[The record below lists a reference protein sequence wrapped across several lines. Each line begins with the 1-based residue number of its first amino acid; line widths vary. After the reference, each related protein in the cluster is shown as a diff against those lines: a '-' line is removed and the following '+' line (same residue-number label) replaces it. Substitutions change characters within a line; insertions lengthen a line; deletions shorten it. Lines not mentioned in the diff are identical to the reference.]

1 MNGAPALP
9 RHRRISTRLWSDSRF
24 RALSPIRPSGQALW
38 LYLLTGPHTGVV
50 PGLFVAGPAALAE
63 ALGWP
68 LTKTQ
73 RCLEEITVSGMAVM
87 DPRSRLVCIP
97 NAAKHNP
104 PASPNVVRAWRK
116 AFDELPECPL
126 RDRAGRHLAMAL
138 EGFGKGF
145 VEAFGKGF
153 AKAPADPSPIQD
165 QDQDQ
170 NQDQNKDFSPKPP
183 HGGLVVPTARS
194 RSRGAK
200 TDDARTAEGTA
211 ALTLLN
217 ELTGSAFKAT
227 AANLKHAR
235 ARLADGYTL
244 QDLHAVVRGQVM
256 AWRRTEWAK
265 YLRPQTL
272 FAEKFAGYL
281 EATRQ
286 AGNGAGDPHRIN
298 AQWDG
303 VESGE
308 ARL

>member
-24 RALSPIRPSGQALW
+24 LALSPIRPSGQALW

-68 LTKTQ
+68 LATTQ
-73 RCLEEITVSGMAVM
+73 RCLEEITGSGMAVM
-87 DPRSRLVCIP
+87 DPRSRLVFIP
-97 NAAKHNP
+97 NAVKHNP
-104 PASPNVVRAWRK
+104 PVSPNVVRAWRK

-153 AKAPADPSPIQD
+153 AKAPADPSRIQD

-170 NQDQNKDFSPKPP
+170 DFSPKPP
-183 HGGLVVPTARS
+183 HGGFVVPKVRS
-194 RSRGAK
+194 PSRGAK
-200 TDDARTAEGTA
+200 TDGRTADATA
-211 ALTLLN
+211 ALAVLN
-217 ELTGSAFKAT
+217 ELAGSAFKGT

-235 ARLADGYTL
+235 ARLAEGYTL
-244 QDLHAVVRGQVM
+244 QDLHAVVQGQVV

-272 FAEKFAGYL
+272 FGEKFAGYL

-286 AGNGAGDPHRIN
+286 PGNGAGDPHRIN